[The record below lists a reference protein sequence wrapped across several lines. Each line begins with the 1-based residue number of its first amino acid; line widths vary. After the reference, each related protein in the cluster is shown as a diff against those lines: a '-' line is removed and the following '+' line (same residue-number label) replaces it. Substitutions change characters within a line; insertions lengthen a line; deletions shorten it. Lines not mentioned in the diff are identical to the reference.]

1 MNLNLWILK
10 RKNLNKINFKEI
22 NLIVEDKEIK
32 KIKDFKEKDL
42 IGNQDNLDNKN
53 KFYIYIKLKNKP
65 R

>member
-53 KFYIYIKLKNKP
+53 KFYIYI
-65 R
+65 

>member
-1 MNLNLWILK
+1 MK

-53 KFYIYIKLKNKP
+53 KFYIYIKLKIKP